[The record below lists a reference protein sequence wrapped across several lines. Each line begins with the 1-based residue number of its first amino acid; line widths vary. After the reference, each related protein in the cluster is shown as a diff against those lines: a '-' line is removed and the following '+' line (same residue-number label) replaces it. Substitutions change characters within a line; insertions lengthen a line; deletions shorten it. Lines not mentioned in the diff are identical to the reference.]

1 MDIKGDW
8 KKRAVCGLMV
18 LVMALGLL
26 PTSILAADTRSVTD
40 NAIKNGSFEQPEFNN
55 MNAPQWAANL
65 VPDWH
70 TTASDQKIEF
80 GSTRKDGTVPHI
92 VGNPNLQDSGCQFA
106 ELNADEESTLYQ
118 YATTVGGNVYEWGLS
133 HRGRMGVDQMAVI
146 IGPKQSQIDPA
157 TGERIDVDPAKPSEN
172 GRDQFMRMTYWVRQ
186 HASNLNVG
194 IPQTGCTQKITVYS
208 KKFAANG
215 GFQNDIGDA
224 FSASPSDVYTEK
236 WNVWIIGTSNTAWG
250 NYGTNSSDYAAGKL
264 AYSCRYAVPDGQNQT
279 VFAFCSYSAAGG
291 STQGNL
297 IDNIHF
303 SLYQTITAAATAGGS
318 GFIGVPTGNVS
329 EYYPIGS
336 SMSELV
342 VANGS
347 TIKVKAVEPE
357 NGDVQFVGAY
367 VTRQTQNGLEK
378 EFISAASSSW
388 DKVDRTYTYVHRVE
402 EPADIVL
409 VFVKKPM
416 VIYEANGGNLY
427 THGDNRTNAVSFA
440 QQAGSGGT
448 LKEREPY
455 TAQAATTTKD
465 GWRFDGWLLPQKNK
479 VLPAVHTVKYDTV
492 SGTFTFTA
500 DDGKN
505 ETLQS
510 GGATLIAQWKWRQRF
525 VTASR
530 MKENGTV
537 SDNIQENTA
546 CGSITVTSDGS
557 AVETETTE
565 AVTDYYSQANEKIT
579 ATAEAKQ
586 GYCFIGWYQQVD
598 GKYELV
604 SSKSTHS
611 YTVSREGVQ
620 TIYARFAPT
629 HTVTYRWASVDAGKC
644 PPEELLDKN
653 NLSRPEDGTVIDGGT
668 YYISKDFIKGVTTI
682 DGTVTKDGR
691 TVPGKWVF
699 TGWHDGKEDGSNGTG
714 DDIVIRETELINV
727 TGDRTLT
734 GFWTFIPEKEHTLT
748 YQFADNTRW
757 SPSGSFE
764 QTENYYRGE
773 SVTAAGKPAH
783 NQTMDGKDVL
793 VTDNVTLY
801 GKWSFDGWKRND
813 TKDTV
818 TAGDGFDMPGNDVTL
833 TGQWEFTPYTYT
845 VVYDTGD
852 GKPISDPK
860 YASYDYA
867 ALLGSSKPGLNTP
880 TGIPFGASIELMEL
894 PDETK
899 ISDDKY
905 FSGWSIVD
913 PTNADLGTIETQDP
927 GDSVGYRYLGIT
939 EDKQEVTLYAVY
951 KNKGVATV
959 DFAVNDSNWGD
970 VDTKSGSFTVQNGIV
985 DNKTVFS
992 TAAPRDGY
1000 HFVGWYEKKSD
1011 GSLTKATDGNG
1022 NVITGAAL
1030 TVTSNMMQA
1039 KLDSLT
1045 MSREENRTPV
1055 LVVRYV
1061 AVFARDSF
1069 TVQFDGNGNNVTGAM
1084 EPQKFHDPD
1093 SEDQPTILRKNAFTR
1108 PGYVF
1113 TGWAEYP
1120 TREDGQGR
1128 IYADEA
1134 SFAEV
1139 TTYRGAQI
1147 GNGKTITLYA
1157 QWKKLPDV
1165 TIFYTPEPT
1174 SLGTVKLNGTA
1185 AKGNDTI
1192 TVQEGTVYEQL
1203 NPETGEVQGATAVPG
1218 KGSVFVGWYDAQ
1230 DTERRHPLTDST
1242 TYTPGKDSS
1251 GRYQDG
1257 SYVALFRLK
1266 QYVLHYVANATD
1278 AAGTM
1283 EDQTFPHGQAYPL
1296 KKCAFSREGY
1306 RFVGWATEK
1315 EGEVKYEDQ
1324 KSIKLDEEFQ
1334 NLTNDNEKVYL
1345 YAVWQEQSVTLSYEP
1360 NDAELGSVSKASE
1373 TVAAVTG
1380 TAKGSTAQAK
1390 SGARFDGWYSAD
1402 GTLLST
1408 DLTFVPTRKAGTV
1421 WQGTTYYAHF
1431 SAKRSPSTPSTPA
1444 KPDETKPTLAPI
1456 PEMLNGEDHY
1466 AYLLGYEDGTV
1477 RPNGSISRAEVAT
1490 VLFRLLKDDVRTQNL
1505 TKDNAYSDV
1514 PDTAWYS
1521 TAVSTLSKMGVISG
1535 YPDGT
1540 FRPNAPITRAEFAAM
1555 IARFDE
1561 TAKSADTPFTDIS
1574 GHWAENAIG
1583 KAYGNGWVEGS
1594 SKTVFCPES
1603 NLTRAETATL
1613 LNRVLHRLPEKE
1625 SDLLAN
1631 QIAWPDN
1638 PETFWGYLTIQEAT
1652 NSHEYERK
1660 ADGVHETQTAKRENR
1675 DWSKEFEQ

>member
-1 MDIKGDW
+1 M
-8 KKRAVCGLMV
+8 
-18 LVMALGLL
+18 
-26 PTSILAADTRSVTD
+26 
-40 NAIKNGSFEQPEFNN
+40 
-55 MNAPQWAANL
+55 
-65 VPDWH
+65 
-70 TTASDQKIEF
+70 
-80 GSTRKDGTVPHI
+80 
-92 VGNPNLQDSGCQFA
+92 
-106 ELNADEESTLYQ
+106 
-118 YATTVGGNVYEWGLS
+118 
-133 HRGRMGVDQMAVI
+133 
-146 IGPKQSQIDPA
+146 
-157 TGERIDVDPAKPSEN
+157 
-172 GRDQFMRMTYWVRQ
+172 
-186 HASNLNVG
+186 
-194 IPQTGCTQKITVYS
+194 
-208 KKFAANG
+208 
-215 GFQNDIGDA
+215 
-224 FSASPSDVYTEK
+224 
-236 WNVWIIGTSNTAWG
+236 
-250 NYGTNSSDYAAGKL
+250 
-264 AYSCRYAVPDGQNQT
+264 PDGQTKT
-279 VFAFCSYSAAGG
+279 VFAFCSYSAAT
-291 STQGNL
+291 SDKTLGNL

-357 NGDVQFVGAY
+357 KGDVQFVGAY

-416 VIYEANGGNLY
+416 VIYEANGGNRY
-427 THGDNRTNAVSFA
+427 TYGDNGTNAVSFA
-440 QQAGSGGT
+440 PQVSGDGST
-448 LKEREPY
+448 TERGPY
-455 TAQAATTTKD
+455 KSKAAETKKD
-465 GWRFDGWLLPQKNK
+465 GWRFDGWLLARNNK
-479 VLPAVHTVKYDTV
+479 VLPADHTVRYNTA
-492 SGTFTFTA
+492 SETFTFTA
-500 DDGKN
+500 DDGTN

-530 MKENGTV
+530 VKKNGTV

-546 CGSITVTSDGS
+546 CGSIIVTSDGS

-579 ATAEAKQ
+579 ATAAANN
-586 GYCFIGWYQQVD
+586 GYRFVGWYQQLD
-598 GKYELV
+598 GNNYQFV
-604 SSKSTHS
+604 SNQAT
-611 YTVSREGVQ
+611 YTYTAKAEGVQ

-644 PPEELLDKN
+644 PPN
-653 NLSRPEDGTVIDGGT
+653 TPEPPSPGTVIDGGT
-668 YYISKDFIKGVTTI
+668 YYISKDFIKDKTTI

-699 TGWHDGKEDGSNGTG
+699 TGWHDGQEDGTG
-714 DDIVIRETELINV
+714 GDIVIRETELINV

-748 YQFADNTRW
+748 YQFADSTCW

-905 FSGWSIVD
+905 FAGWSIVD

-927 GDSVGYRYLGIT
+927 GDSVGYRKLGIT
-939 EDKQEVTLYAVY
+939 ENGQEVKLYAVY
-951 KNKGVATV
+951 KNKDVATV

-970 VDTKSGSFTVQNGIV
+970 VGTKSGSFTVKNGKV
-985 DNKTVFS
+985 DEKRVSSIAT
-992 TAAPRDGY
+992 PREGY
-1000 HFVGWYEKKSD
+1000 HFVGWYEKD
-1011 GSLTKATDGNG
+1011 AQGGLSLVSKDTK
-1022 NVITGAAL
+1022 L
-1030 TVTSNMMQA
+1030 TVTSDMMQA
-1039 KLDSLT
+1039 KLKPPT
-1045 MSREENRTPV
+1045 ESREENGTPV
-1055 LVVRYV
+1055 LEVRYV

-1069 TVQFDGNGNNVTGAM
+1069 TVEFKPNGAVDAGGKSDVTGVM
-1084 EPQKFHDPD
+1084 ELQTFHAPN
-1093 SEDQPTILRKNAFTR
+1093 SKDQPTTLRKNAFTR

-1134 SFAEV
+1134 PFAEV
-1139 TTYRGAQI
+1139 TTYQGVKI
-1147 GNGKTITLYA
+1147 VDGGSITLYA
-1157 QWKKLPDV
+1157 QWEKLPDV
-1165 TIFYTPEPT
+1165 TILYTPEPT
-1174 SLGTVKLNGTA
+1174 SLGTVELNDA
-1185 AKGNDTI
+1185 AAEGNDTI
-1192 TVQEGTVYEQL
+1192 TVQKGTVYEQL
-1203 NPETGEVQGATAVPG
+1203 NPETGVAQGATAVPG

-1230 DTERRHPLTDST
+1230 DTERSHPLTGGT
-1242 TYTPGKDSS
+1242 TYTPEKDSS

-1266 QYVLHYVANATD
+1266 QYVLHYDANAAD
-1278 AAGTM
+1278 ATGRM

-1306 RFVGWATEK
+1306 SFVGWATK
-1315 EGEVKYEDQ
+1315 PKGGEVKYEDQ
-1324 KSIKLDEEFQ
+1324 KNIKLDEEFQ
-1334 NLTNDNEKVYL
+1334 NLKDDNDEVTL

-1360 NDAELGSVSKASE
+1360 NDAELGSVSSALE
-1373 TVAAVTG
+1373 TVAAVKG

-1402 GTLLST
+1402 GTLLSKE
-1408 DLTFVPTRKAGTV
+1408 LTFVPTKKDGAV

-1431 SAKRSPSTPSTPA
+1431 SAKRRPSTPSTPA

>member
-8 KKRAVCGLMV
+8 KKRAVSGLMV
-18 LVMALGLL
+18 LVMALSLL

-40 NAIKNGSFEQPEFNN
+40 NAIKNGSFEEPAFHDKNS
-55 MNAPQWAANL
+55 PQWPANN
-65 VPDWH
+65 VPDWD
-70 TTASDQKIEF
+70 TTASDKLIEF
-80 GSTRKDGTVPHI
+80 GSRRNGKNAPQLTGVDKTIPDG
-92 VGNPNLQDSGCQFA
+92 SQFA

-118 YATTVGGNVYEWGLS
+118 YAETVGGNVYEWGLS
-133 HRGRMGVDQMAVI
+133 HRGRDGVDQMAVI
-146 IGPKQSQIDPA
+146 IGPKQDDDP
-157 TGERIDVDPAKPSEN
+157 DKPSAD
-172 GRDQFMRMTYWVRQ
+172 GKDQFMRMTDWVRQ
-186 HASNLNVG
+186 HASEMGVTVYNN
-194 IPQTGCTQKITVYS
+194 TGCTQKITVYS
-208 KKFAANG
+208 KKFAKKG

-236 WNVWIIGTSNTAWG
+236 WNVWIIGTNNNAWG
-250 NYGTNSSDYAAGKL
+250 NYGTKSSDYAEGNL
-264 AYSCRYAVPDGQNQT
+264 AYSCRYAVPDGQSKT

-291 STQGNL
+291 STCGNL

-318 GFIGVPTGNVS
+318 GYIGVPTGNESVL
-329 EYYPIGS
+329 YKIDDK
-336 SMSELV
+336 MRELV

-347 TIKVKAVEPE
+347 TIKVKAVKPKDS
-357 NGDVQFVGAY
+357 NVQFVGAY
-367 VTRQTQNGLEK
+367 VTRQTAKGLEQV
-378 EFISAASSSW
+378 FIPVADEGW
-388 DKVDRTYTYVHRVE
+388 REEGDTYTYEHRVE

-416 VIYEANGGNLY
+416 VIYEAKGGDRY
-427 THGDNRTNAVSFA
+427 IYGDNGTNAVSFA
-440 QQAGSGGT
+440 PQVSGDGSTTARG
-448 LKEREPY
+448 PY
-455 TAQAATTTKD
+455 ESKAATTAKD
-465 GWRFDGWLLPQKNK
+465 GWKFDGWLLPRKNK
-479 VLPAVHTVKYDTV
+479 VLPAVHTVSYDAERE
-492 SGTFTFTA
+492 TFTFA
-500 DDGKN
+500 ANG
-505 ETLQS
+505 ETTELES

-530 MKENGTV
+530 VKGADGKV
-537 SDNIQENTA
+537 SADFQENTD
-546 CGSITVTSDGS
+546 CGTVEIVGNEGESVANNPAAKDYFASATERVTVT
-557 AVETETTE
+557 A
-565 AVTDYYSQANEKIT
+565 A
-579 ATAEAKQ
+579 AKP
-586 GYCFIGWYQQVD
+586 GYEFIGWYQQLD
-598 GKYELV
+598 GEYDLV
-604 SSKSTHS
+604 SSNPTHS
-611 YTVSREGVQ
+611 YNVSSEGVQ

-629 HTVTYRWASVDAGKC
+629 HTVTYQWASVDAGKC
-644 PPEELLDKN
+644 PPN
-653 NLSRPEDGTVIDGGT
+653 RPEPPSPGTVIDGGT
-668 YYISKDFIKGVTTI
+668 YYISKDFIKDKTTI

-699 TGWHDGKEDGSNGTG
+699 TGWRSGESG
-714 DDIVIRETELINV
+714 DSDIRETELIKV

-748 YQFADNTRW
+748 YQFADNNRW
-757 SPSGSFE
+757 SPSGSFA
-764 QTENYYRGE
+764 QTENHYRGE
-773 SVTAAGKPAH
+773 SVTAQAEPAR
-783 NQTMDGKDVL
+783 NQTTDEKGNPIDVL
-793 VTDNVTLY
+793 ATGNVTLY
-801 GKWSFDGWKRND
+801 GDWSFNGWKRSDND
-813 TKDTV
+813 STIA
-818 TAGDGFDMPGNDVTL
+818 AGRGFNMPGKDLTL

-867 ALLGSSKPGLNTP
+867 ALLGSSKSGLNAP

-894 PDETK
+894 PDGTK
-899 ISDDKY
+899 IPNDKY
-905 FSGWSIVD
+905 FAGWSIVD
-913 PTNADLGTIETQDP
+913 PTNADLGTIETQAP
-927 GDSVGYRYLGIT
+927 GDSVGYRKLGIT
-939 EDKQEVTLYAVY
+939 KDKRKVTLYAVY
-951 KNKGVATV
+951 KNKDMATV

-970 VDTKSGSFTVQNGIV
+970 VNPKSGSFMVQNGKV
-985 DNKTVFS
+985 DEGTVSS

-1000 HFVGWYEKKSD
+1000 HFVGWYEESD
-1011 GSLTKATDGNG
+1011 DGKLEPVNGSAING
-1022 NVITGAAL
+1022 TTL
-1030 TVTSNMMQA
+1030 TVTAAMMQA
-1039 KLDSLT
+1039 KLKPLAE
-1045 MSREENRTPV
+1045 SREENRTPV
-1055 LVVRYV
+1055 LEVRYI

-1069 TVQFDGNGNNVTGAM
+1069 TVKFDGNGDDKEATM
-1084 EPQKFHDPD
+1084 KPQTFPAPD
-1093 SEDQPTILRKNAFTR
+1093 SEEQLTTLRKNEFKR

-1120 TREDGQGR
+1120 TREVGQEER

-1134 SFAEV
+1134 PFAEV
-1139 TTYRGAQI
+1139 TIYQ
-1147 GNGKTITLYA
+1147 GNKIVDGGTITLYA
-1157 QWKKLPDV
+1157 QWEKLSDV
-1165 TIFYTPEPT
+1165 IIFYTPEPT

-1185 AKGNDTI
+1185 AKENDTI
-1192 TVQEGTVYEQL
+1192 TVQEGTVYESL

-1230 DTERRHPLTDST
+1230 GKHPLTDKT
-1242 TYTPGKDSS
+1242 TYTPEKGSS

-1257 SYVALFRLK
+1257 SYVARFRLK
-1266 QYVLHYVANATD
+1266 QYVLHYDANGGTD
-1278 AAGTM
+1278 TM
-1283 EDQTFPHGQAYPL
+1283 EDQTFPHGQAHPL
-1296 KKCAFSREGY
+1296 EKCAFSREGY
-1306 RFVGWATEK
+1306 RFVGWATESA
-1315 EGEVKYEDQ
+1315 GEVKYEDQ
-1324 KSIKLDEEFQ
+1324 KSIKLDEEFK
-1334 NLTNDNEKVYL
+1334 NLTNDNDVVTL
-1345 YAVWQEQSVTLSYEP
+1345 YAVWEEQSVTIGYEP
-1360 NDAELGSVSKASE
+1360 NDAELGSVSSALE

-1402 GTLLST
+1402 GTLLSKE
-1408 DLTFVPTRKAGTV
+1408 LTFVPTKKDGAV
-1421 WQGTTYYAHF
+1421 WQGTTYYARF
-1431 SAKRSPSTPSTPA
+1431 SAQRRPSTPSTPA

-1490 VLFRLLKDDVRTQNL
+1490 VLFRLLKDDVRMQNL

-1514 PDTAWYS
+1514 SDTAWYAA
-1521 TAVSTLSKMGVISG
+1521 AVSTLSKMGIISG

-1631 QIAWPDN
+1631 QIVWPDN
-1638 PETFWGYLTIQEAT
+1638 PKTFWGYLAIQEAT

-1660 ADGVHETQTAKRENR
+1660 ADGVYETQTAKRENR

>member
-18 LVMALGLL
+18 LAMALSLL

-40 NAIKNGSFEQPEFNN
+40 NAIKNGSFEEPAFHDKNS
-55 MNAPQWAANL
+55 PQWPANN
-65 VPDWH
+65 VPDWD
-70 TTASDQKIEF
+70 TTASDHLIEF

-92 VGNPNLQDSGCQFA
+92 VGKPNLQDSGCQFA

-118 YATTVGGNVYEWGLS
+118 YAETVGGNVYEWGLS
-133 HRGRMGVDQMAVI
+133 HRGRDGVDQMAVI
-146 IGPKQSQIDPA
+146 IGPKQDDDP
-157 TGERIDVDPAKPSEN
+157 DKPSAD
-172 GRDQFMRMTYWVRQ
+172 GKDQFMRMTDWVRQ
-186 HASNLNVG
+186 HASEMGVTVYG
-194 IPQTGCTQKITVYS
+194 TGCTQKITVYS
-208 KKFAANG
+208 KKFAKKG

-250 NYGTNSSDYAAGKL
+250 NYGTKSSAYAAGNL
-264 AYSCRYAVPDGQNQT
+264 AYSCRYAVPDGQAKT
-279 VFAFCSYSAAGG
+279 VFAFCSYSATGG
-291 STQGNL
+291 STCGNL

-303 SLYQTITAAATAGGS
+303 RLYQTITAAATAGGS
-318 GFIGVPTGNVS
+318 GYIGVSTGDEDESVL
-329 EYYPIGS
+329 YKIDDK
-336 SMSELV
+336 MRELV
-342 VANGS
+342 VADGS
-347 TIKVKAVEPE
+347 TIKVKAVKPKDS
-357 NGDVQFVGAY
+357 NVQFVGAY
-367 VTRQTQNGLEK
+367 VTRQTAKGLEQVFIPVTDK
-378 EFISAASSSW
+378 EW
-388 DKVDRTYTYVHRVE
+388 GEEGDTYTYVHPVK

-416 VIYEANGGNLY
+416 VIYEANGGNRY
-427 THGDNRTNAVSFA
+427 TYGDNGTNAVSFA
-440 QQAGSGGT
+440 QQAGSGGVLT
-448 LKEREPY
+448 PRGPY
-455 TAQAATTTKD
+455 TAQAAETTKD
-465 GWRFDGWLLPQKNK
+465 GWRFDGWLLARNNK
-479 VLPAVHTVKYDTV
+479 VLPADHTVKYDTATE
-492 SGTFTFTA
+492 TFTFTA
-500 DDGKN
+500 NG
-505 ETLQS
+505 ETTELHS

-530 MKENGTV
+530 VKDENGKV
-537 SDNIQENTA
+537 SNDLQENTD
-546 CGSITVTSDGS
+546 CGSITVGMSDGS
-557 AVETETTE
+557 AVTNG
-565 AVTDYYSQANEKIT
+565 AVTEYYSQANEKIT
-579 ATAEAKQ
+579 VTAKAKA
-586 GYCFIGWYQQVD
+586 GYEFIGWYQQVD
-598 GKYELV
+598 GKKYELV
-604 SSKSTHS
+604 SSEPTHS

-629 HTVTYRWASVDAGKC
+629 HTVKYQWASVDAGKC
-644 PPEELLDKN
+644 PQNKPKLP
-653 NLSRPEDGTVIDGGT
+653 SPGTVIDGGT
-668 YYISKDFIKGVTTI
+668 YYISKDFIKDKTTI
-682 DGTVTKDGR
+682 DGTGTKDGR

-699 TGWHDGKEDGSNGTG
+699 TGWHDGENVGSSGTG
-714 DDIVIRETELINV
+714 GDIVIRETELINV

-734 GFWTFIPEKEHTLT
+734 GFWTFIPEEKHTLT
-748 YQFADNTRW
+748 YQFADSTRW

-764 QTENYYRGE
+764 LTENYYRGE
-773 SVTAAGKPAH
+773 SVTAQAEPAR
-783 NQTMDGKDVL
+783 NQTTDGEDVL
-793 VTDNVTLY
+793 VTGNVTLY
-801 GKWSFDGWKRND
+801 GDWSFKGWQRSDRKRSDND
-813 TKDTV
+813 SMIAEGKD
-818 TAGDGFDMPGNDVTL
+818 FYMPGNDLTL

-852 GKPISDPK
+852 GIPISDPK

-867 ALLGSSKPGLNTP
+867 ALLGSSKPGLNAP
-880 TGIPFGASIELMEL
+880 PGIPFGASIKLMEL
-894 PDETK
+894 PAGTEIQNDM
-899 ISDDKY
+899 Y
-905 FSGWSIVD
+905 FAGWSIEK
-913 PTNADLGTIETQDP
+913 PTRDNLDTIQTQDP
-927 GDSVGYRYLGIT
+927 GDSVGYRKLGIT
-939 EDKQEVTLYAVY
+939 ADEQVVTLYAVY
-951 KNKGVATV
+951 KNKDMATV

-970 VDTKSGSFTVQNGIV
+970 VNPKSGSFMVQNGKV
-985 DNKTVFS
+985 DEGTVSS

-1000 HFVGWYEKKSD
+1000 HFVGWYEESD
-1011 GSLTKATDGNG
+1011 DGKLEPVNGSAING
-1022 NVITGAAL
+1022 TTL
-1030 TVTSNMMQA
+1030 TVTAAMMQA
-1039 KLDSLT
+1039 KLKPLAE
-1045 MSREENRTPV
+1045 SRGENRTPV
-1055 LVVRYV
+1055 LEVRYI

-1069 TVQFDGNGNNVTGAM
+1069 TVKFDGNGDDKEATM
-1084 EPQKFHDPD
+1084 KPQTFPAPD
-1093 SEDQPTILRKNAFTR
+1093 SEEQLTTLRKNEFKR

-1120 TREDGQGR
+1120 TRGEGQEER

-1134 SFAEV
+1134 PFAEV
-1139 TTYRGAQI
+1139 TIYRGDKI
-1147 GNGKTITLYA
+1147 EDGGTIILYA
-1157 QWKKLPDV
+1157 QWEKLPDV

-1174 SLGTVKLNGTA
+1174 SLGTVKLNPTESNELDPQDGM
-1185 AKGNDTI
+1185 
-1192 TVQEGTVYEQL
+1192 VPESL
-1203 NPETGEVQGATAVPG
+1203 NPETGTARGATAVPG
-1218 KGSVFVGWYDAQ
+1218 EGSVFVGWYDAQ
-1230 DTERRHPLTDST
+1230 DTERSNLLTGST
-1242 TYTPGKDSS
+1242 AYTPEKDLS
-1251 GRYQDG
+1251 GRYRDG

-1266 QYVLHYVANATD
+1266 QYVLRYDANGGT
-1278 AAGTM
+1278 GTM
-1283 EDQTFPHGQAYPL
+1283 EDQTFPHGQAHPL
-1296 KKCAFSREGY
+1296 EKCAFSREGY
-1306 RFVGWATEK
+1306 SFVGWATEK
-1315 EGEVKYEDQ
+1315 EGKVKYEDQ

-1345 YAVWQEQSVTLSYEP
+1345 YAVWQEQRVTLSYEP
-1360 NDAELGSVSKASE
+1360 NDAELGSVSSASE
-1373 TVAAVTG
+1373 TVDAVTG
-1380 TAKGSTAQAK
+1380 TAKGSIAQPK

-1408 DLTFVPTRKAGTV
+1408 DLKFVPTRADGAV

-1490 VLFRLLKDDVRTQNL
+1490 VLFRLLKDDVRMQNL

-1514 PDTAWYS
+1514 SDTAWYAA
-1521 TAVSTLSKMGVISG
+1521 AVSTLSKMGVISG

-1638 PETFWGYLTIQEAT
+1638 PETFWGYLAIQEAT

-1660 ADGVHETQTAKRENR
+1660 ADGVHETQTVKRENR

>member
-18 LVMALGLL
+18 LAMALSLL

-40 NAIKNGSFEQPEFNN
+40 NAIKNGSFEEPAFHDKNS
-55 MNAPQWAANL
+55 PQWPANN
-65 VPDWH
+65 VPDWD
-70 TTASDQKIEF
+70 TTASDKLIEF
-80 GSTRKDGTVPHI
+80 GSTRKTGKVPHI
-92 VGNPNLQDSGCQFA
+92 WGNPDIPDGDQFA

-133 HRGRMGVDQMAVI
+133 HRGREGDDHMALI
-146 IGPKQSQIDPA
+146 IGPKQN
-157 TGERIDVDPAKPSEN
+157 EKPDKPN
-172 GRDQFMRMTYWVRQ
+172 KAGKDQFMRMTDWVKS
-186 HASNLNVG
+186 HAEKLGVN
-194 IPQTGCTQKITVYS
+194 IPVTGCTQKITVYS

-250 NYGTNSSDYAAGKL
+250 NYGTKSSAYAAGNL
-264 AYSCRYAVPDGQNQT
+264 AYSCRYAVPDGQAKT
-279 VFAFCSYSAAGG
+279 VFAFCSYSATGG
-291 STQGNL
+291 NTCGNL

-318 GFIGVPTGNVS
+318 GFIGVPTGDKGS
-329 EYYPIGS
+329 EYYEIGS

-367 VTRQTQNGLEK
+367 VTRQTAKGLEQV
-378 EFISAASSSW
+378 FIPVA
-388 DKVDRTYTYVHRVE
+388 DKGWREEGDTYTYEHRVE

-416 VIYEANGGNLY
+416 VIYEAKGGDRY
-427 THGDNRTNAVSFA
+427 IYGDNGTNAVSFA
-440 QQAGSGGT
+440 PQVSGDGSTTARG
-448 LKEREPY
+448 PY
-455 TAQAATTTKD
+455 ESKAATTAKD
-465 GWRFDGWLLPQKNK
+465 GWKFDGWLLPRKNK
-479 VLPAVHTVKYDTV
+479 VLPAVHTVSYDAERE
-492 SGTFTFTA
+492 TFTFA
-500 DDGKN
+500 ANG
-505 ETLQS
+505 ETTELES

-530 MKENGTV
+530 VKDKDGMV
-537 SDNIQENTA
+537 SADIQENTA
-546 CGSITVTSDGS
+546 CGSITVTSDGA
-557 AVETETTE
+557 AVKTETTE

-579 ATAEAKQ
+579 ATATAKN
-586 GYCFIGWYQQVD
+586 GYRFVGWYQQLD
-598 GKYELV
+598 GDTYQFV
-604 SSKSTHS
+604 SNQAT
-611 YTVSREGVQ
+611 YTYTAKAEGVQ

-629 HTVTYRWASVDAGKC
+629 HTVTYRWTTEEGKC
-644 PPEELLDKN
+644 PPEELLNKN
-653 NLSRPEDGTVIDGGT
+653 GISLPETGTVVDGGT
-668 YYISKDFIKGVTTI
+668 YYISKDLEINKTI
-682 DGTVTKDGR
+682 DGTGTIDDR

-699 TGWHDGKEDGSNGTG
+699 TGWRSGESG
-714 DDIVIRETELINV
+714 DSDIRETELIKV
-727 TGDRTLT
+727 KGDRTLT

-764 QTENYYRGE
+764 LTENYYRGE
-773 SVTAAGKPAH
+773 SVTAQAEPAH
-783 NQTMDGKDVL
+783 NRTKDEEGNPIDVL
-793 VTDNVTLY
+793 ATGNNVVLY
-801 GKWSFDGWKRND
+801 GKWSFDGWKRSDND
-813 TKDTV
+813 STIA
-818 TAGDGFDMPGNDVTL
+818 AGRGFNMPGKDLTL

-867 ALLGSSKPGLNTP
+867 ALLGSSKSGLNAP

-894 PDETK
+894 PDGTK
-899 ISDDKY
+899 IPNDKY
-905 FSGWSIVD
+905 FAGWSIVD
-913 PTNADLGTIETQDP
+913 PTNADLGTIETQAP
-927 GDSVGYRYLGIT
+927 GDSVGYRKLGIT
-939 EDKQEVTLYAVY
+939 KDKRKVTLYAVY
-951 KNKGVATV
+951 KNKDMATV

-970 VDTKSGSFTVQNGIV
+970 VDTKSGSFMVQNGKV
-985 DNKTVFS
+985 DEGTVSS

-1000 HFVGWYEKKSD
+1000 HFVGWYEESD
-1011 GSLTKATDGNG
+1011 DGKLEPVNGSAING
-1022 NVITGAAL
+1022 TTL
-1030 TVTSNMMQA
+1030 TVTAAMMQA
-1039 KLDSLT
+1039 KLKPLAE
-1045 MSREENRTPV
+1045 SRGENRTPV
-1055 LVVRYV
+1055 LEVRYI

-1069 TVQFDGNGNNVTGAM
+1069 TVEFDGNGDDKEATM
-1084 EPQKFHDPD
+1084 KPQTFPAPD
-1093 SEDQPTILRKNAFTR
+1093 SEEQLTTLRKNEFKR

-1120 TREDGQGR
+1120 TREVGQEER

-1134 SFAEV
+1134 PFAEV
-1139 TTYRGAQI
+1139 TIYQ
-1147 GNGKTITLYA
+1147 GNKIVDGGTITLYA
-1157 QWKKLPDV
+1157 QWEKLSDV
-1165 TIFYTPEPT
+1165 IISYTPEPT
-1174 SLGTVKLNGTA
+1174 SLGTVKLNPTESNELDPQDGM
-1185 AKGNDTI
+1185 
-1192 TVQEGTVYEQL
+1192 VSESL

-1218 KGSVFVGWYDAQ
+1218 EGSVFVGWYDAQ
-1230 DTERRHPLTDST
+1230 DTERSHPLTGGST
-1242 TYTPGKDSS
+1242 TYTPEKDLS
-1251 GRYQDG
+1251 GRYRDG

-1266 QYVLHYVANATD
+1266 QYVLHYDANAAD

-1296 KKCAFSREGY
+1296 KECAFSREGY
-1306 RFVGWATEK
+1306 RFVGWATEQK
-1315 EGEVKYEDQ
+1315 GKVEYEDQ
-1324 KSIKLDEEFQ
+1324 TNIKLDKEFP
-1334 NLTNDNEKVYL
+1334 NLTNDNDVVTL
-1345 YAVWQEQSVTLSYEP
+1345 YAVWEEQSVTIGYEP
-1360 NDAELGSVSKASE
+1360 NDAELGSVSSASE
-1373 TVAAVTG
+1373 TVDAVTG

-1402 GTLLST
+1402 GTLLSKE
-1408 DLTFVPTRKAGTV
+1408 LTFVPTKKDGAV

-1490 VLFRLLKDDVRTQNL
+1490 VLFRLLKDDVRMQNL

-1514 PDTAWYS
+1514 PDTAWYAA
-1521 TAVSTLSKMGVISG
+1521 AVSTLSKMGVISG

-1631 QIAWPDN
+1631 QIVWPDN
-1638 PETFWGYLTIQEAT
+1638 PETFWGYLAIQEAT

-1660 ADGVHETQTAKRENR
+1660 ADGVHETQTVKRENR

>member
-18 LVMALGLL
+18 LAMALSLL

-40 NAIKNGSFEQPEFNN
+40 NAIKNGSFEQPVFDDKPS
-55 MNAPQWAANL
+55 PQWPANQ

-70 TTASDQKIEF
+70 TTASDHLIEF
-80 GSTRKDGTVPHI
+80 GSSRNGNDAPQLTGYDKTIPDGH
-92 VGNPNLQDSGCQFA
+92 QFA

-133 HRGRMGVDQMAVI
+133 HRGREGDDHMALI
-146 IGPKQSQIDPA
+146 IGPKQD
-157 TGERIDVDPAKPSEN
+157 EKPDKPN
-172 GRDQFMRMTYWVRQ
+172 KAGKDQFMRMTDWVKS
-186 HASNLNVG
+186 HAEKLGVN
-194 IPQTGCTQKITVYS
+194 IPVTGCTQKITVYS

-250 NYGTNSSDYAAGKL
+250 NYGTKSSAYAAGNL
-264 AYSCRYAVPDGQNQT
+264 AYSCRYAVPDGQTET

-291 STQGNL
+291 NTCGNL

-303 SLYQTITAAATAGGS
+303 RLYQTITAATTAGGS
-318 GFIGVPTGNVS
+318 GYIGVPTGGKNV
-329 EYYPIGS
+329 YYEIRG

-347 TIKVKAVEPE
+347 TITVQAVEPK
-357 NGDVQFVGAY
+357 NDVQFVGAY
-367 VTRQTQNGLEK
+367 VTRQTQNGLKK
-378 EFISAASSSW
+378 EFIPAASSSW
-388 DKVDRTYTYVHRVE
+388 DKVDRTYTYVHPVE

-416 VIYEANGGNLY
+416 VIYEANGGDQY
-427 THGDNRTNAVSFA
+427 THGDNGTNAVSFA
-440 QQAGSGGT
+440 QQVRDDGSKT
-448 LKEREPY
+448 ERLPY
-455 TAQAATTTKD
+455 ESQEATTKTKD
-465 GWRFDGWLLPQKNK
+465 GWRFDGWLLARKEK
-479 VLPAVHTVKYDTV
+479 VLPAVHTVSYDTA
-492 SGTFTFTA
+492 SETFTFTA
-500 DDGKN
+500 ADGTN

-530 MKENGTV
+530 VKDENGTV
-537 SDNIQENTA
+537 SDDFLVNED
-546 CGSITVTSDGS
+546 CGTVEIVGNEGESVANNPAAKDYFAS
-557 AVETETTE
+557 ASER
-565 AVTDYYSQANEKIT
+565 VTVT
-579 ATAEAKQ
+579 ATAKA
-586 GYCFIGWYQQVD
+586 GYEFIGWYQQVD
-598 GKYELV
+598 GKYDLV
-604 SSKSTHS
+604 SSKPTHS
-611 YTVSREGVQ
+611 YTVISEGVQ

-629 HTVTYRWASVDAGKC
+629 HTVTYQWASVAAGKC
-644 PPEELLDKN
+644 PQNTPDPP
-653 NLSRPEDGTVIDGGT
+653 RPGTVIDGGT
-668 YYISKDFIKGVTTI
+668 YYISKDFIKDKTTI
-682 DGTVTKDGR
+682 DGTVKKDGR

-699 TGWHDGKEDGSNGTG
+699 TGWHDGEEDGSSGN
-714 DDIVIRETELINV
+714 DVDIVIRVTELINV

-734 GFWTFIPEKEHTLT
+734 GFWTFEPEAEHSLS
-748 YQFADNTRW
+748 YQFADSGSW
-757 SPSGSFE
+757 SPSGSFAH
-764 QTENYYRGE
+764 TEEHYRGE
-773 SVTAAGKPAH
+773 SVKAASEPAR

-801 GKWSFDGWKRND
+801 GDWSFKGWQRSDNEN
-813 TKDTV
+813 TI
-818 TAGDGFDMPGNDVTL
+818 TAGNDFDMPGNNLTL

-845 VVYDTGD
+845 VVYDTGNGEPVGD
-852 GKPISDPK
+852 LK

-867 ALLGSSKPGLNTP
+867 ALLGSSKPGLKAP
-880 TGIPFGASIELMEL
+880 STGIPFGASIKLMEL
-894 PDETK
+894 PAGTE
-899 ISDDKY
+899 IPNDKY
-905 FSGWSIVD
+905 FAGWSLVK
-913 PTNADLGTIETQDP
+913 PTNADLSDIETQAP
-927 GDSVGYRYLGIT
+927 GDSVGFRKLEVT
-939 EDKQEVTLYAVY
+939 ENGQEVKLYAVY
-951 KNKGVATV
+951 KNKDVATV

-970 VDTKSGSFTVQNGIV
+970 VNPKSGSFMVQNGKV
-985 DNKTVFS
+985 DEGTVSS

-1000 HFVGWYEKKSD
+1000 HFVGWYEESD
-1011 GSLTKATDGNG
+1011 DGKLEPVNGSAISGTT
-1022 NVITGAAL
+1022 L
-1030 TVTSNMMQA
+1030 TVTAAMMQA
-1039 KLDSLT
+1039 KLKPLAE
-1045 MSREENRTPV
+1045 SRGENRTPV
-1055 LVVRYV
+1055 LEVRYI
-1061 AVFARDSF
+1061 AVFARNSF
-1069 TVQFDGNGNNVTGAM
+1069 TVEFDRNGDDVTGEM
-1084 EPQKFHDPD
+1084 PPQKFHDPK
-1093 SEDQPTILRKNAFTR
+1093 SKDQPTMLRKNEFKR

-1120 TREDGQGR
+1120 TRGEGQEER

-1134 SFAEV
+1134 PFAEV
-1139 TTYRGAQI
+1139 TIYRGDKI
-1147 GNGKTITLYA
+1147 EDGGTIILYA
-1157 QWKKLPDV
+1157 QWEKLPDV

-1174 SLGTVKLNGTA
+1174 SLGTVELNPTESNELDPQDGM
-1185 AKGNDTI
+1185 
-1192 TVQEGTVYEQL
+1192 VSESL

-1218 KGSVFVGWYDAQ
+1218 EGSVFVGWYDAQ
-1230 DTERRHPLTDST
+1230 DTERSHPLTGGSA
-1242 TYTPGKDSS
+1242 TYTPEKDLS
-1251 GRYQDG
+1251 GRYRDG

-1266 QYVLHYVANATD
+1266 QYVLRYDANGGT
-1278 AAGTM
+1278 GTM
-1283 EDQTFPHGQAYPL
+1283 EDQTFPHGQAHPL
-1296 KKCAFSREGY
+1296 EKCAFSREGY

-1315 EGEVKYEDQ
+1315 EGKVKYEDQ

-1345 YAVWQEQSVTLSYEP
+1345 YAVWQEQRVTLSYEP
-1360 NDAELGSVSKASE
+1360 NDAELGSVSSASE
-1373 TVAAVTG
+1373 TVDAVTG
-1380 TAKGSTAQAK
+1380 TAKGSIAQPK

-1402 GTLLST
+1402 GALLSKE
-1408 DLTFVPTRKAGTV
+1408 LTFVPTKKDGAV

-1490 VLFRLLKDDVRTQNL
+1490 VLFRLLKDDVRMQNL

-1514 PDTAWYS
+1514 SDTAWYAA
-1521 TAVSTLSKMGVISG
+1521 AVSTLSKMGVISG

-1583 KAYGNGWVEGS
+1583 KAYGNGWVAGS

-1631 QIAWPDN
+1631 QIVWPDN
-1638 PETFWGYLTIQEAT
+1638 PETFWGYLAIQEAT

>member
-18 LVMALGLL
+18 LAMALSLL

-40 NAIKNGSFEQPEFNN
+40 NAIKNGSFEQPVFDDKPS
-55 MNAPQWAANL
+55 PQWPANQ

-70 TTASDQKIEF
+70 TTASDHLIEF
-80 GSTRKDGTVPHI
+80 GSSRNGNDAPQLTGYDKTIPDGH
-92 VGNPNLQDSGCQFA
+92 QFA

-133 HRGRMGVDQMAVI
+133 HRGREGVDRMAVI
-146 IGPKQSQIDPA
+146 IGPKQN
-157 TGERIDVDPAKPSEN
+157 VDPAKPSKDGKD
-172 GRDQFMRMTYWVRQ
+172 GRDQFMRMTDWVKS
-186 HASNLNVG
+186 HAEKLGVN
-194 IPQTGCTQKITVYS
+194 IPVTGCTQKITVYS

-250 NYGTNSSDYAAGKL
+250 NYGTKSSAYAAGNL
-264 AYSCRYAVPDGQNQT
+264 AYSCRYAVPDGQTKT
-279 VFAFCSYSAAGG
+279 VFAFCSYSAAT
-291 STQGNL
+291 SNKTLGNL

-318 GFIGVPTGNVS
+318 GYIGVPTGNESVL
-329 EYYPIGS
+329 YKIDDK
-336 SMSELV
+336 MRELV

-347 TIKVKAVEPE
+347 TIKVKAVKPKDS
-357 NGDVQFVGAY
+357 NVQFVGAY
-367 VTRQTQNGLEK
+367 VTRQTAKGLEQV
-378 EFISAASSSW
+378 FIPVA
-388 DKVDRTYTYVHRVE
+388 DKGWREEGDTYTYEHRVE

-416 VIYEANGGNLY
+416 VIYEAKGGDRY
-427 THGDNRTNAVSFA
+427 IYGDNGTNAVSFA
-440 QQAGSGGT
+440 PQVSGDGSTTARG
-448 LKEREPY
+448 PY
-455 TAQAATTTKD
+455 ESKAATTAKD
-465 GWRFDGWLLPQKNK
+465 GWKFDGWLLPRKNK
-479 VLPAVHTVKYDTV
+479 VLPAVHTVSYDAERE
-492 SGTFTFTA
+492 TFTFA
-500 DDGKN
+500 ANG
-505 ETLQS
+505 ETTELES

-530 MKENGTV
+530 VKDKDGMV
-537 SDNIQENTA
+537 SADIQENTA
-546 CGSITVTSDGS
+546 CGSITVTSDGA
-557 AVETETTE
+557 AVKTETTE

-579 ATAEAKQ
+579 ATATAKN
-586 GYCFIGWYQQVD
+586 GYRFVGWYQQLD
-598 GKYELV
+598 GDTYQFV
-604 SSKSTHS
+604 SNQAT
-611 YTVSREGVQ
+611 YTYTAKAEGVQ

-629 HTVTYRWASVDAGKC
+629 HTVTYRWTTEEGKC
-644 PPEELLDKN
+644 PPEELLNKN
-653 NLSRPEDGTVIDGGT
+653 GISLPETGTVVDGGT
-668 YYISKDFIKGVTTI
+668 YYISKDLEINKTI
-682 DGTVTKDGR
+682 DGTGTIDDR
-691 TVPGKWVF
+691 TVPGKWVL
-699 TGWHDGKEDGSNGTG
+699 TGWRSGESG
-714 DDIVIRETELINV
+714 DSDIRETELIKV
-727 TGDRTLT
+727 KGDRTLT

-764 QTENYYRGE
+764 LTENYYRGE
-773 SVTAAGKPAH
+773 SVTAQAEPAH
-783 NQTMDGKDVL
+783 NRTKDEEGNPIDVL
-793 VTDNVTLY
+793 ATGNNVVLY
-801 GKWSFDGWKRND
+801 GKWSFDGWKRSDND
-813 TKDTV
+813 STIA
-818 TAGDGFDMPGNDVTL
+818 AGRGFNMPGKDLTL

-867 ALLGSSKPGLNTP
+867 ALLGSSKSGLNAP

-894 PDETK
+894 PDGTK
-899 ISDDKY
+899 IPNDKY
-905 FSGWSIVD
+905 FAGWSIVD
-913 PTNADLGTIETQDP
+913 PTNADLGTIETQAP
-927 GDSVGYRYLGIT
+927 GDSVGYRKLGIT
-939 EDKQEVTLYAVY
+939 KDKRKVTLYAVY
-951 KNKGVATV
+951 KNKDMATV

-970 VDTKSGSFTVQNGIV
+970 VDTKSGSFMVQNGKV
-985 DNKTVFS
+985 DEGTVSS

-1000 HFVGWYEKKSD
+1000 HFVGWYEESD
-1011 GSLTKATDGNG
+1011 DGKLEPVNGSAING
-1022 NVITGAAL
+1022 TTL
-1030 TVTSNMMQA
+1030 TVTAAMMQA
-1039 KLDSLT
+1039 KLKPLAE
-1045 MSREENRTPV
+1045 SRGENRTPV
-1055 LVVRYV
+1055 LEVRYI

-1069 TVQFDGNGNNVTGAM
+1069 TVEFDGNGDDKEATM
-1084 EPQKFHDPD
+1084 KPQTFPAPD
-1093 SEDQPTILRKNAFTR
+1093 SEEQLTTLRKNEFKR

-1120 TREDGQGR
+1120 TREVGQEER

-1134 SFAEV
+1134 PFAEV
-1139 TTYRGAQI
+1139 TIYQ
-1147 GNGKTITLYA
+1147 GNKIVDGGTITLYA
-1157 QWKKLPDV
+1157 QWEKLSDV
-1165 TIFYTPEPT
+1165 IISYTPEPT
-1174 SLGTVKLNGTA
+1174 SLGTVKLNPTESNELDPQDGM
-1185 AKGNDTI
+1185 
-1192 TVQEGTVYEQL
+1192 VSESL

-1218 KGSVFVGWYDAQ
+1218 EGSVFVGWYDAQ
-1230 DTERRHPLTDST
+1230 DTERSHPLTGGST
-1242 TYTPGKDSS
+1242 TYTPEKDLS
-1251 GRYQDG
+1251 GRYRDG

-1266 QYVLHYVANATD
+1266 QYVLHYDANAAD

-1296 KKCAFSREGY
+1296 KECAFSREGY
-1306 RFVGWATEK
+1306 RFVGWATEQK
-1315 EGEVKYEDQ
+1315 GKVEYEDQ
-1324 KSIKLDEEFQ
+1324 TNIKLDKEFP
-1334 NLTNDNEKVYL
+1334 NLTNDNDVVTL
-1345 YAVWQEQSVTLSYEP
+1345 YAVWEEQSVTIGYEP
-1360 NDAELGSVSKASE
+1360 NDAELGSVSSASE
-1373 TVAAVTG
+1373 TVDAVTG

-1402 GTLLST
+1402 GTLLSKE
-1408 DLTFVPTRKAGTV
+1408 LTFVPTKKDGAV

-1490 VLFRLLKDDVRTQNL
+1490 VLFRLLKDDVRMQNL

-1514 PDTAWYS
+1514 PDTAWYAA
-1521 TAVSTLSKMGVISG
+1521 AVSTLSKMGVISG

-1631 QIAWPDN
+1631 QIVWPDN
-1638 PETFWGYLTIQEAT
+1638 PETFWGYLAIQEAT

-1660 ADGVHETQTAKRENR
+1660 ADGVHETQTVKRENR

>member
-18 LVMALGLL
+18 LAMALSLL

-40 NAIKNGSFEQPEFNN
+40 NAIKNGSFEQPAFVSKDS
-55 MNAPQWAANL
+55 PQWPANN
-65 VPDWH
+65 VPGWD
-70 TTASDQKIEF
+70 TTASDKLIEF
-80 GSTRKDGTVPHI
+80 GSTRKNGRVPHI
-92 VGNPNLQDSGCQFA
+92 WGKPDIPDGDQFA

-118 YATTVGGNVYEWGLS
+118 YATTVVGNVYEWGLS
-133 HRGRMGVDQMAVI
+133 HRGRSGIDQMALI
-146 IGPKQSQIDPA
+146 IGPKQ
-157 TGERIDVDPAKPSEN
+157 DVDPAKPSKT
-172 GRDQFMRMTYWVRQ
+172 GKDQFMRMTDWVRQ
-186 HASNLNVG
+186 HASNLKVD
-194 IPQTGCTQKITVYS
+194 IQQTGCTQKITVYS

-215 GFQNDIGDA
+215 EFQNDIGDA

-250 NYGTNSSDYAAGKL
+250 NYGTKSSAYAAGKL
-264 AYSCRYAVPDGQNQT
+264 AYSCRYAVPDGQTET

-291 STQGNL
+291 NTCGNL

-303 SLYQTITAAATAGGS
+303 SLYQTITAAATAEGS
-318 GFIGVPTGNVS
+318 GFIGVPTGDKGS
-329 EYYPIGS
+329 KYYEIGS
-336 SMSELV
+336 SMRELV

-347 TIKVKAVEPE
+347 SITVKAVEPE
-357 NGDVQFVGAY
+357 SGDVQFVGAY
-367 VTRQTQNGLEK
+367 VTRQTAKGLEQVFIPVTDK
-378 EFISAASSSW
+378 EKW
-388 DKVDRTYTYVHRVE
+388 GEEDGTYTYVHRVE

-416 VIYEANGGNLY
+416 VIYEAKGGDRY
-427 THGDNRTNAVSFA
+427 IYGDNGTNAVSFA
-440 QQAGSGGT
+440 QQAGSDGT

-455 TAQAATTTKD
+455 TAQAAETTKD
-465 GWRFDGWLLPQKNK
+465 GWRFDGWLLPRKTK
-479 VLPAVHTVKYDTV
+479 VLPAVHTVKYDTA
-492 SGTFTFTA
+492 SETFTFTA
-500 DDGKN
+500 ADGTN
-505 ETLQS
+505 EKLHS

-530 MKENGTV
+530 VKENGKV
-537 SDNIQENTA
+537 SADFRENTD
-546 CGSITVTSDGS
+546 CGTVDIVDHVGESVANNPAAKDYFAS
-557 AVETETTE
+557 ASER
-565 AVTDYYSQANEKIT
+565 VTVT
-579 ATAEAKQ
+579 ATANA
-586 GYCFIGWYQQVD
+586 GYEFIGWYQQVD
-598 GKYELV
+598 GEKYELV
-604 SSKSTHS
+604 SSKPTHS
-611 YTVSREGVQ
+611 YNVSREGVQ

-644 PPEELLDKN
+644 PPEEQRNAN
-653 NLSRPEDGTVIDGGT
+653 NISLPEAGTVIAGGT
-668 YYISKDFIKGVTTI
+668 YYISKDLEIGKTI
-682 DGTVTKDGR
+682 DGTVTKGDR

-699 TGWHDGKEDGSNGTG
+699 TGWHDGKEDGSSGTG
-714 DDIVIRETELINV
+714 SDIVIQETELINV
-727 TGDRTLT
+727 TGNRTLT
-734 GFWTFIPEKEHTLT
+734 GFWTFEPEAEHSLS
-748 YQFADNTRW
+748 YQFADSGSW
-757 SPSGSFE
+757 SPSGSFAH
-764 QTENYYRGE
+764 TEEHYRGE
-773 SVTAAGKPAH
+773 SVTAKAEPDR
-783 NQTMDGKDVL
+783 NQTTDGEDVL
-793 VTDNVTLY
+793 ATDNVTLY
-801 GKWSFDGWKRND
+801 GDWSFKGWQRSDND
-813 TKDTV
+813 STIA
-818 TAGDGFDMPGNDVTL
+818 AGRGFDMPGNNLTL

-852 GKPISDPK
+852 GKPIRDPK

-867 ALLGSSKPGLNTP
+867 ALLGSSKSGLNAP
-880 TGIPFGASIELMEL
+880 STGIPFGASIELMGL
-894 PDETK
+894 PAGTE
-899 ISDDKY
+899 IPDDKY
-905 FSGWSIVD
+905 FAGWSLVK
-913 PTNADLGTIETQDP
+913 PENNLSTIETQAP
-927 GDSVGYRYLGIT
+927 GDSVGYRKLGIT
-939 EDKQEVTLYAVY
+939 ANKQVVTLYAVY
-951 KNKGVATV
+951 KNKDVATV
-959 DFAVNDSNWGD
+959 DFAVNDSNWGN

-992 TAAPRDGY
+992 EATPREGY
-1000 HFVGWYEKKSD
+1000 HFVGWYEK
-1011 GSLTKATDGNG
+1011 GALTPVSTNAK
-1022 NVITGAAL
+1022 L
-1030 TVTSNMMQA
+1030 TVTSDMMQE
-1039 KLDSLT
+1039 KLPLT
-1045 MSREENRTPV
+1045 GSGEENGTPPV
-1055 LVVRYV
+1055 LVVHYV

-1069 TVQFDGNGNNVTGAM
+1069 TVKFDGNGDDKEATM
-1084 EPQKFHDPD
+1084 KPQTFPAPD
-1093 SEDQPTILRKNAFTR
+1093 SEEQLTTLRKNEFKR

-1120 TREDGQGR
+1120 TREVGQEER

-1134 SFAEV
+1134 PFAEV
-1139 TTYRGAQI
+1139 TIYQ
-1147 GNGKTITLYA
+1147 GNKIVDGGTITLYA

-1174 SLGTVKLNGTA
+1174 SLGTVELNPTESNELDPQDGM
-1185 AKGNDTI
+1185 
-1192 TVQEGTVYEQL
+1192 VSESL
-1203 NPETGEVQGATAVPG
+1203 NPETGTARGATAVPG
-1218 KGSVFVGWYDAQ
+1218 EGSVFVGWYDAK
-1230 DTERRHPLTDST
+1230 DTERENSLTDSM
-1242 TYTPGKDSS
+1242 TYTPEKNSS
-1251 GRYQDG
+1251 SKRYQDG

-1266 QYVLHYVANATD
+1266 QYVLHYDANAAD

-1296 KKCAFSREGY
+1296 KECAFSREGY
-1306 RFVGWATEK
+1306 RFVGWATGPA
-1315 EGEVKYEDQ
+1315 GEVKYEDQ
-1324 KSIKLDEEFQ
+1324 KNIKLDEEFP
-1334 NLTNDNEKVYL
+1334 NLKDDNEGATL
-1345 YAVWQEQSVTLSYEP
+1345 YAVWEEQSVTLSYEP
-1360 NDAELGSVSKASE
+1360 NDAELGSVSSASE
-1373 TVAAVTG
+1373 TVDAVTG

-1402 GTLLST
+1402 GTLLSKE
-1408 DLTFVPTRKAGTV
+1408 LTFVPTKGDGAV
-1421 WQGTTYYAHF
+1421 WQGTTYYAYF

-1490 VLFRLLKDDVRTQNL
+1490 VLFRLLKDDVRMQNL

-1514 PDTAWYS
+1514 SDTAWYAA
-1521 TAVSTLSKMGVISG
+1521 AVSTLSKMGVISG

-1631 QIAWPDN
+1631 QIVWPDN
-1638 PETFWGYLTIQEAT
+1638 PETFWGYLAIQEAT

>member
-18 LVMALGLL
+18 LVMALSLL

-40 NAIKNGSFEQPEFNN
+40 NAIKNGSFEQPAFDN
-55 MNAPQWAANL
+55 MNAPQWAADL

-80 GSTRKDGTVPHI
+80 GSTRKTGTVPHI
-92 VGNPNLQDSGCQFA
+92 VGEPNLQDSGCQFA

-146 IGPKQSQIDPA
+146 IGPKQK
-157 TGERIDVDPAKPSEN
+157 VDPAKPSED

-194 IPQTGCTQKITVYS
+194 IPRTGCTQKITVYS
-208 KKFAANG
+208 KKFAAKG

-250 NYGTNSSDYAAGKL
+250 NYGTNSSAYAAGNL
-264 AYSCRYAVPDGQNQT
+264 AYSCRYAVPDGQTKT

-318 GFIGVPTGNVS
+318 GFIIVPTGDKGS
-329 EYYPIGS
+329 EYYEIGS
-336 SMSELV
+336 SMRELV

-357 NGDVQFVGAY
+357 KGDVQFVGAY

-378 EFISAASSSW
+378 EFIPAEEWMRDGSS
-388 DKVDRTYTYVHRVE
+388 TYTYVHPVE

-416 VIYEANGGNLY
+416 VIYEANGGDLY

-440 QQAGSGGT
+440 QQPGSDGT
-448 LKEREPY
+448 LTPRDPY
-455 TAQAATTTKD
+455 TARAATTTKD
-465 GWRFDGWLLPQKNK
+465 GWRFDGWLLARNNK
-479 VLPAVHTVKYDTV
+479 VLPAVHTVSYDTT
-492 SGTFTFTA
+492 SETFTFKA
-500 DDGKN
+500 DGGIN

-530 MKENGTV
+530 VKENDTV

-557 AVETETTE
+557 DVKTETTE

-579 ATAEAKQ
+579 ATAAANN
-586 GYCFIGWYQQVD
+586 GYRFVGWYQQLD
-598 GKYELV
+598 GNNYQFV
-604 SSKSTHS
+604 SNQKT
-611 YTVSREGVQ
+611 YTYTAKAEGVQ

-629 HTVTYRWASVDAGKC
+629 HTVTYQWASVDAGKC
-644 PPEELLDKN
+644 PPN
-653 NLSRPEDGTVIDGGT
+653 TPEPPSPGTVIDGGT
-668 YYISKDFIKGVTTI
+668 YYISKDFIKGKTTI
-682 DGTVTKDGR
+682 DGTVTKDGK

-699 TGWHDGKEDGSNGTG
+699 TGWHDGKENGSSGNDG
-714 DDIVIRETELINV
+714 DIVIRETELINV
-727 TGDRTLT
+727 TGDRVLT
-734 GFWTFIPEKEHTLT
+734 GFWTFEPEAEHSLT

-793 VTDNVTLY
+793 VTGNVTLY
-801 GKWSFDGWKRND
+801 GDWSFDGWKRSDNEGI
-813 TKDTV
+813 V
-818 TAGDGFDMPGNDVTL
+818 AAGGEFNMPGNNLTL

-845 VVYDTGD
+845 VVYDLGNGTTVA
-852 GKPISDPK
+852 DPNNEN
-860 YASYDYA
+860 YNYSN
-867 ALLGSSKPGLNTP
+867 LLGSDKSGINAPS
-880 TGIPFGASIELMEL
+880 TGIPFGASIKLMEL
-894 PDETK
+894 PAGTE
-899 ISDDKY
+899 IQDDKY
-905 FSGWSIVD
+905 FAGWSLTNPEGMTYVQINAL
-913 PTNADLGTIETQDP
+913 PTQSP
-927 GDSVGYRYLGIT
+927 GIFVNDRDFGVGNNG
-939 EDKQEVTLYAVY
+939 EQVTLYAIY
-951 KNKGVATV
+951 KTYGVATV
-959 DFAVNDSNWGD
+959 EFDAETGGSVTSR
-970 VDTKSGSFTVQNGIV
+970 SGSFNVKDGDVIPEQRV
-985 DNKTVFS
+985 SS
-992 TAAPRDGY
+992 TATPRDGY
-1000 HFVGWYEKKSD
+1000 HFVGWYEKDAQGGLSPVSKV
-1011 GSLTKATDGNG
+1011 AT
-1022 NVITGAAL
+1022 L
-1030 TVTSNMMQA
+1030 TVTSDMMQE
-1039 KLDSLT
+1039 KLGSLT
-1045 MSREENRTPV
+1045 GNGTPV
-1055 LVVRYV
+1055 MHYV

-1069 TVQFDGNGNNVTGAM
+1069 TVEFKPNGAVDAGGKSDVTGVM
-1084 EPQKFHDPD
+1084 ELQTFHAPN
-1093 SEDQPTILRKNAFTR
+1093 SKDQPTTLRKNAFTR

-1134 SFAEV
+1134 PFAEV
-1139 TTYRGAQI
+1139 TTYQGVKIVDGRS
-1147 GNGKTITLYA
+1147 ITLYA
-1157 QWKKLPDV
+1157 QWEKLPDV
-1165 TIFYTPEPT
+1165 TILYTPEPT
-1174 SLGTVKLNGTA
+1174 SLGMVELNDA
-1185 AKGNDTI
+1185 AAEGNDTI
-1192 TVQEGTVYEQL
+1192 TVQKGTVYEQL
-1203 NPETGEVQGATAVPG
+1203 NPETGVAQGATAVPG

-1230 DTERRHPLTDST
+1230 DTERNTPLTT
-1242 TYTPGKDSS
+1242 GLLYTPGKDQTS

-1266 QYVLHYVANATD
+1266 QYVLHYDANAAHAT
-1278 AAGTM
+1278 GTM

-1306 RFVGWATEK
+1306 RFVGWATKTEG
-1315 EGEVKYEDQ
+1315 GEVKYEDQ
-1324 KSIKLDEEFQ
+1324 KSIKLDKEFP
-1334 NLTNDNEKVYL
+1334 NLKDDNEGVTL

-1373 TVAAVTG
+1373 TVAAVKG
-1380 TAKGSTAQAK
+1380 TAKGSTAQPK

-1402 GTLLST
+1402 GTLLSKE
-1408 DLTFVPTRKAGTV
+1408 LTFVPTKKAGTV

>member
-18 LVMALGLL
+18 LAMALSLL
-26 PTSILAADTRSVTD
+26 PTSILAADTRSVTE
-40 NAIKNGSFEQPEFNN
+40 NAIKNGSFEEPAFHDKNS
-55 MNAPQWAANL
+55 PQWPANN
-65 VPDWH
+65 VPDWD
-70 TTASDQKIEF
+70 TTASDQLIEF
-80 GSTRKDGTVPHI
+80 GSRRNGKDAPQLTGVDKTIPD
-92 VGNPNLQDSGCQFA
+92 GSQFA

-133 HRGRMGVDQMAVI
+133 HRGREGVDHMALI
-146 IGPKQSQIDPA
+146 IGPKQNF
-157 TGERIDVDPAKPSEN
+157 DPAKPSED
-172 GRDQFMRMTYWVRQ
+172 GRDQFMRMTDWVSQ
-186 HASNLNVG
+186 HASG
-194 IPQTGCTQKITVYS
+194 MADMGCTQKITVYS
-208 KKFAANG
+208 KKFAKNG
-215 GFQNDIGDA
+215 RFENDIGDA

-250 NYGTNSSDYAAGKL
+250 NYGTKSSAYAAGNL
-264 AYSCRYAVPDGQNQT
+264 AYSCRYAVPDGQTKT
-279 VFAFCSYSAAGG
+279 VFAFCSYSAAT
-291 STQGNL
+291 SDKTLGNL

-347 TIKVKAVEPE
+347 TIKVKAVKPKDS
-357 NGDVQFVGAY
+357 NVQFVGAY
-367 VTRQTQNGLEK
+367 VTRQTAKGLEQVFIPVTDK
-378 EFISAASSSW
+378 EEW
-388 DKVDRTYTYVHRVE
+388 GEEGDTYTYEHRVE

-416 VIYEANGGNLY
+416 VIYEAKGGDRY
-427 THGDNRTNAVSFA
+427 IYGDNGTNAVSFA
-440 QQAGSGGT
+440 QQPGSDGT

-455 TAQAATTTKD
+455 TAQAAETKKD
-465 GWRFDGWLLPQKNK
+465 GWRFDGWLLPRKNK

-492 SGTFTFTA
+492 SGIFTFTA
-500 DDGKN
+500 DGGIN
-505 ETLQS
+505 ETLES
-510 GGATLIAQWKWRQRF
+510 VGATLIAQWKWRQRF

-530 MKENGTV
+530 VKDENGKV
-537 SDNIQENTA
+537 SADFRENTD
-546 CGSITVTSDGS
+546 CGTVEIVDNRGELVADNPAAKDYFASASERVTVT
-557 AVETETTE
+557 A
-565 AVTDYYSQANEKIT
+565 AAN
-579 ATAEAKQ
+579 A
-586 GYCFIGWYQQVD
+586 GYEFIGWYQQVD
-598 GKYELV
+598 GEKYELV
-604 SSKSTHS
+604 SSEPTHS

-629 HTVTYRWASVDAGKC
+629 HTVKYRWASVDAGKC
-644 PPEELLDKN
+644 PPEEQLNANKI
-653 NLSRPEDGTVIDGGT
+653 SRPKDGTVIDGGT
-668 YYISKDFIKGVTTI
+668 YYISKDLKIGKTI
-682 DGTVTKDGR
+682 DGTVKKDGR

-699 TGWHDGKEDGSNGTG
+699 TGWRDENND
-714 DDIVIRETELINV
+714 IRETELIKV

-734 GFWTFIPEKEHTLT
+734 GFWTFEPEAEHSLS
-748 YQFADNTRW
+748 YQFADSGSW
-757 SPSGSFE
+757 SPSGSFAH
-764 QTENYYRGE
+764 TEEHYRGE
-773 SVTAAGKPAH
+773 SVTAQAEPDR
-783 NQTMDGKDVL
+783 NQTTDEEGNPIDVL
-793 VTDNVTLY
+793 ATGNNVVLY
-801 GKWSFDGWKRND
+801 GKWSFDGWKRSDNEGDNEGIVAAGND
-813 TKDTV
+813 
-818 TAGDGFDMPGNDVTL
+818 FNMPGNDLKL

-852 GKPISDPK
+852 GMPISDPK

-867 ALLGSSKPGLNTP
+867 ALLGSSKPGLNAP
-880 TGIPFGASIELMEL
+880 STGIPFGASIELMEL
-894 PDETK
+894 PAGTE
-899 ISDDKY
+899 IPDDKY
-905 FSGWSIVD
+905 FAGWSLVK
-913 PTNADLGTIETQDP
+913 PTSDNLDTIQTQDP
-927 GDSVGYRYLGIT
+927 GDSVGYRKLGIT
-939 EDKQEVTLYAVY
+939 ENGQEVKLYAVY
-951 KNKGVATV
+951 KNKDVATV

-970 VDTKSGSFTVQNGIV
+970 VDPKSGSFTVQNGIV

-992 TAAPRDGY
+992 EATPREGY
-1000 HFVGWYEKKSD
+1000 HFVGWYEKGAQTPVS
-1011 GSLTKATDGNG
+1011 TNAT
-1022 NVITGAAL
+1022 L
-1030 TVTSNMMQA
+1030 TVTSDMMQA
-1039 KLDSLT
+1039 KLPLT
-1045 MSREENRTPV
+1045 GSGEENGTPVV
-1055 LVVRYV
+1055 LVVHYV

-1069 TVQFDGNGNNVTGAM
+1069 TVQFDRNGDDVTGEM
-1084 EPQKFHDPD
+1084 PPQKFHDPD
-1093 SEDQPTILRKNAFTR
+1093 SEDQPTMLRKNEFKR

-1113 TGWAEYP
+1113 TSWAEYP
-1120 TREDGQGR
+1120 TRENGQGR
-1128 IYADEA
+1128 TYADKA
-1134 SFAEV
+1134 PFAEV
-1139 TTYRGAQI
+1139 TIYRGKQI
-1147 GNGKTITLYA
+1147 SDGDTITLYA

-1185 AKGNDTI
+1185 AKENDTI
-1192 TVQEGTVYEQL
+1192 TVQEGTVYESL

-1230 DTERRHPLTDST
+1230 DTERSNRLIDST
-1242 TYTPGKDSS
+1242 TYTPKKDSS
-1251 GRYQDG
+1251 GRYQEG

-1266 QYVLHYVANATD
+1266 QYVLRYDANGGT
-1278 AAGTM
+1278 GTM
-1283 EDQTFPHGQAYPL
+1283 EDQTFPHGQAHPL
-1296 KKCAFSREGY
+1296 EKCAFSREGY
-1306 RFVGWATEK
+1306 SFVGWATEQ
-1315 EGEVKYEDQ
+1315 EGKVKYEDQ
-1324 KSIKLDEEFQ
+1324 KSIKLDEEFP
-1334 NLTNDNEKVYL
+1334 NLTNDNDEVYL
-1345 YAVWQEQSVTLSYEP
+1345 YAVWEEQSVTLSYEP

-1373 TVAAVTG
+1373 TVDAVTG
-1380 TAKGSTAQAK
+1380 TAKGSTAQPK

-1402 GTLLST
+1402 GALLSKE
-1408 DLTFVPTRKAGTV
+1408 LTFVPTKKDGAV

-1490 VLFRLLKDDVRTQNL
+1490 VLFRLLKDDVRMQNL

-1514 PDTAWYS
+1514 SDTAWYAA
-1521 TAVSTLSKMGVISG
+1521 AVSTLSKMGVISG

-1631 QIAWPDN
+1631 QIVWPDN
-1638 PETFWGYLTIQEAT
+1638 SETFWGYLAIQEAT

>member
-8 KKRAVCGLMV
+8 KKRAVSGLMV
-18 LVMALGLL
+18 LVMALSLL

-40 NAIKNGSFEQPEFNN
+40 NAIKNGSFEEPAFDDKPS
-55 MNAPQWAANL
+55 PQW
-65 VPDWH
+65 VPGPTFDWK
-70 TTASDQKIEF
+70 TTAFGKKIEF
-80 GSTRKDGTVPHI
+80 GSKRNGQKAPQLTGAQTIPDGY
-92 VGNPNLQDSGCQFA
+92 QFA

-146 IGPKQSQIDPA
+146 IGPKQA
-157 TGERIDVDPAKPSEN
+157 FDPAKPSAD
-172 GRDQFMRMTYWVRQ
+172 GKDQFMRMTDWVRL
-186 HASNLNVG
+186 HESNLKVD
-194 IPQTGCTQKITVYS
+194 IPRTGCTQKITVYS
-208 KKFAANG
+208 KKFDANG

-224 FSASPSDVYTEK
+224 FNASPTDMYTEK
-236 WNVWIIGTSNTAWG
+236 WNVWIIGTNNNAWG
-250 NYGTNSSDYAAGKL
+250 NYGTKSSAYAAGNL
-264 AYSCRYAVPDGQNQT
+264 AYSCRYAVPDGQAKT
-279 VFAFCSYSAAGG
+279 VFAFCSYSATGG
-291 STQGNL
+291 STCGNL

-318 GFIGVPTGNVS
+318 GYIGVSTGDEDESVL
-329 EYYPIGS
+329 YKIDDK
-336 SMSELV
+336 MRELV

-347 TIKVKAVEPE
+347 TITVQAVKPKDS
-357 NGDVQFVGAY
+357 NVQFVGAY
-367 VTRQTQNGLEK
+367 VTRQTAKGLEQV
-378 EFISAASSSW
+378 FIPVA
-388 DKVDRTYTYVHRVE
+388 DKGWREEGDTYTYEHRVE

-416 VIYEANGGNLY
+416 VIYEANGGKQY
-427 THGDNRTNAVSFA
+427 THGDNGTNAVSFA
-440 QQAGSGGT
+440 PQVSDDGSTTARGPYDS
-448 LKEREPY
+448 KE
-455 TAQAATTTKD
+455 ATPVKD

-479 VLPAVHTVKYDTV
+479 VLPAVHTVKYDTA
-492 SGTFTFTA
+492 SETFTFTA
-500 DDGKN
+500 ADGTN
-505 ETLQS
+505 EKLHS

-530 MKENGTV
+530 VKGADGKV
-537 SDNIQENTA
+537 SADFQENTD
-546 CGSITVTSDGS
+546 CGTVEIVGNEGESVANNPAAKDYFASATERVTVT
-557 AVETETTE
+557 A
-565 AVTDYYSQANEKIT
+565 A
-579 ATAEAKQ
+579 AKP
-586 GYCFIGWYQQVD
+586 GYEFIGWYQQLD
-598 GKYELV
+598 GEYDLV
-604 SSKSTHS
+604 SSNPTHS
-611 YTVSREGVQ
+611 YNVSSEGVQ

-629 HTVTYRWASVDAGKC
+629 HTVTYQWASVDAGKC
-644 PPEELLDKN
+644 PPN
-653 NLSRPEDGTVIDGGT
+653 RPEPPSPGTVIDGGT
-668 YYISKDFIKGVTTI
+668 YYISKDFIKDKTTI

-699 TGWHDGKEDGSNGTG
+699 TGWRSGESG
-714 DDIVIRETELINV
+714 DSDIRETELIKV

-748 YQFADNTRW
+748 YQFADNNRW
-757 SPSGSFE
+757 SPSGSFA
-764 QTENYYRGE
+764 QTENHYRGE
-773 SVTAAGKPAH
+773 SVTAKAEPDH
-783 NQTMDGKDVL
+783 NKTTDEEGNPIDVL
-793 VTDNVTLY
+793 VTGNNVVLY
-801 GKWSFDGWKRND
+801 GKWSFDGWKRSDND
-813 TKDTV
+813 STIA
-818 TAGDGFDMPGNDVTL
+818 AGRGFNMPGKDLTL

-867 ALLGSSKPGLNTP
+867 ALLGSDKSGINAPS
-880 TGIPFGASIELMEL
+880 TGIPFGASIKLMEL
-894 PDETK
+894 PDGTK
-899 ISDDKY
+899 IPNDKY
-905 FSGWSIVD
+905 FAGWSIVD
-913 PTNADLGTIETQDP
+913 PTNADLGTIETQAP
-927 GDSVGYRYLGIT
+927 GDSVGYRKLGIT
-939 EDKQEVTLYAVY
+939 KDKRKVTLYAVY
-951 KNKGVATV
+951 KNKDMATV

-970 VDTKSGSFTVQNGIV
+970 VNPKSGSFMVQNGKV
-985 DNKTVFS
+985 DEGTVSS

-1000 HFVGWYEKKSD
+1000 HFVGWYEESD
-1011 GSLTKATDGNG
+1011 DGKLEPVNGSAING
-1022 NVITGAAL
+1022 TTL
-1030 TVTSNMMQA
+1030 TVTAAMMQA
-1039 KLDSLT
+1039 KLKPLAE
-1045 MSREENRTPV
+1045 SREENRTPV
-1055 LVVRYV
+1055 LEVRYI

-1069 TVQFDGNGNNVTGAM
+1069 TVKFDGNGDDKEATM
-1084 EPQKFHDPD
+1084 KPQTFPAPD
-1093 SEDQPTILRKNAFTR
+1093 SEEQLTTLRKNEFKR

-1120 TREDGQGR
+1120 TREVGQEER

-1134 SFAEV
+1134 PFAEV
-1139 TTYRGAQI
+1139 TIYQ
-1147 GNGKTITLYA
+1147 GNKIVDGGTITLYA
-1157 QWKKLPDV
+1157 QWEKLSDV
-1165 TIFYTPEPT
+1165 IIFYTPEPT

-1185 AKGNDTI
+1185 AKENDTI
-1192 TVQEGTVYEQL
+1192 TVQEGTVYESL

-1230 DTERRHPLTDST
+1230 DTERSNRLIDST
-1242 TYTPGKDSS
+1242 TYTPKKDSS
-1251 GRYQDG
+1251 GRYQEG

-1266 QYVLHYVANATD
+1266 QYVLRYDANGGT
-1278 AAGTM
+1278 GTM
-1283 EDQTFPHGQAYPL
+1283 EDQTFPHGQAHPL
-1296 KKCAFSREGY
+1296 EKCAFSREGY
-1306 RFVGWATEK
+1306 SFVGWATEQ
-1315 EGEVKYEDQ
+1315 EGKVKYEDQ
-1324 KSIKLDEEFQ
+1324 KSIKLDEEFP
-1334 NLTNDNEKVYL
+1334 NLTNDNDEVYL
-1345 YAVWQEQSVTLSYEP
+1345 YAVWEEQSVTLSYEP

-1373 TVAAVTG
+1373 TVDAVTG
-1380 TAKGSTAQAK
+1380 TAKGSTAQPK

-1402 GTLLST
+1402 GALLSKE
-1408 DLTFVPTRKAGTV
+1408 LTFVPTKKDGAV

-1490 VLFRLLKDDVRTQNL
+1490 VLFRLLKDDVRMQNL

-1514 PDTAWYS
+1514 SDTAWYAA
-1521 TAVSTLSKMGVISG
+1521 AVSTLSKMGVISG

-1631 QIAWPDN
+1631 QVVWPDN
-1638 PETFWGYLTIQEAT
+1638 PETFWGYLAIQEAT

>member
-18 LVMALGLL
+18 LAMALSLL
-26 PTSILAADTRSVTD
+26 PTSILAADTRSVTE
-40 NAIKNGSFEQPEFNN
+40 NAIKNGSFEEPAFHDKNS
-55 MNAPQWAANL
+55 PQWPAKE
-65 VPDWH
+65 VPDWD
-70 TTASDQKIEF
+70 TTASDRKIEF
-80 GSTRKDGTVPHI
+80 GSRRNGKDAPQLMGDQTIPD
-92 VGNPNLQDSGCQFA
+92 GSQFA

-118 YATTVGGNVYEWGLS
+118 YAETVGGNVYEWGLS
-133 HRGRMGVDQMAVI
+133 HRGREGDDHMALI
-146 IGPKQSQIDPA
+146 IGPKQD
-157 TGERIDVDPAKPSEN
+157 EKPDKPN
-172 GRDQFMRMTYWVRQ
+172 KAGKDQFMRMTDWVKS
-186 HASNLNVG
+186 HAEKLGVN
-194 IPQTGCTQKITVYS
+194 IPVTGCTQKITVYS

-236 WNVWIIGTSNTAWG
+236 WNVWIIGTNNNAWG
-250 NYGTNSSDYAAGKL
+250 NYGTKSPDYAEGKL
-264 AYSCRYAVPDGQNQT
+264 AYSCRYAVPDGQTKT
-279 VFAFCSYSAAGG
+279 VFAFCSYSAAT
-291 STQGNL
+291 SNKTLGNL

-318 GFIGVPTGNVS
+318 GFIGVPTGGKNV
-329 EYYPIGS
+329 YYEIRG

-347 TIKVKAVEPE
+347 PITVKAVEPE
-357 NGDVQFVGAY
+357 SDDVQFVGAY
-367 VTRQTQNGLEK
+367 VTRQTQNGLKK
-378 EFISAASSSW
+378 EFIPATSPSW
-388 DKVDRTYTYVHRVE
+388 DKVDRTYTYEHPVE

-416 VIYEANGGNLY
+416 VIYEANGGKQY
-427 THGDNRTNAVSFA
+427 THGDNGTNAVSFA
-440 QQAGSGGT
+440 PQVSGDGSTTARGPYDS
-448 LKEREPY
+448 KE
-455 TAQAATTTKD
+455 ATPVKD

-479 VLPAVHTVKYDTV
+479 VLPAVHTVKYDTA
-492 SGTFTFTA
+492 SETFTFTA
-500 DDGKN
+500 DDGTK
-505 ETLQS
+505 ETLKS

-530 MKENGTV
+530 VRENGTV
-537 SDNIQENTA
+537 SADIRENTE
-546 CGSITVTSDGS
+546 CGSITVGKSDGS
-557 AVETETTE
+557 AITTETNG

-579 ATAEAKQ
+579 ATATAKA
-586 GYCFIGWYQQVD
+586 GYEFIGWYQQVD
-598 GKYELV
+598 GKIDGKVDGKKYELI
-604 SSKSTHS
+604 SNQKT
-611 YTVSREGVQ
+611 YTYTAKAEGVQ
-620 TIYARFAPT
+620 TVYARFAPT
-629 HTVTYRWASVDAGKC
+629 HTVKYQWTKDIGKC
-644 PPEELLDKN
+644 PQNKPEPP
-653 NLSRPEDGTVIDGGT
+653 SPGTVIDGGT
-668 YYISKDFIKGVTTI
+668 YYISKDFIRDKTTI
-682 DGTVTKDGR
+682 DGTGTKDGR

-699 TGWHDGKEDGSNGTG
+699 TGWHDGEDVGSSGTG
-714 DDIVIRETELINV
+714 GDIVIRETELINV

-734 GFWTFIPEKEHTLT
+734 GFWTFIPEEKHTLT

-764 QTENYYRGE
+764 LTENYYRGE
-773 SVTAAGKPAH
+773 SVTAQAEPAH
-783 NQTMDGKDVL
+783 NRTKDEEGNPIDVL
-793 VTDNVTLY
+793 ATGNNVVLY
-801 GKWSFDGWKRND
+801 GKWSFDGWKRSDND
-813 TKDTV
+813 STIA
-818 TAGDGFDMPGNDVTL
+818 AGRGFNMPGKDLTL

-867 ALLGSSKPGLNTP
+867 ALLGSSKSGLNAP

-894 PDETK
+894 PDGTK
-899 ISDDKY
+899 IPNDKY
-905 FSGWSIVD
+905 FAGWSIVD
-913 PTNADLGTIETQDP
+913 PTNADLGTIETQAP
-927 GDSVGYRYLGIT
+927 GDSVGYRKLGIT
-939 EDKQEVTLYAVY
+939 KDKRKVTLYAVY
-951 KNKGVATV
+951 KNKDMATV

-970 VDTKSGSFTVQNGIV
+970 VDTKSGSFMVQNGKV
-985 DNKTVFS
+985 DEGTVSS

-1000 HFVGWYEKKSD
+1000 HFVGWYEESD
-1011 GSLTKATDGNG
+1011 DGKLEPVNGSAING
-1022 NVITGAAL
+1022 TTL
-1030 TVTSNMMQA
+1030 TVTAAMMQA
-1039 KLDSLT
+1039 KLKPLAE
-1045 MSREENRTPV
+1045 SRGENRTPV
-1055 LVVRYV
+1055 LEVRYI

-1069 TVQFDGNGNNVTGAM
+1069 TVEFDGNGDDKEATM
-1084 EPQKFHDPD
+1084 KPQTFPAPD
-1093 SEDQPTILRKNAFTR
+1093 SEEQLTTLRKNEFKR

-1120 TREDGQGR
+1120 TREVGQEER

-1134 SFAEV
+1134 PFAEV
-1139 TTYRGAQI
+1139 TIYQ
-1147 GNGKTITLYA
+1147 GNKIVDGGTITLYA
-1157 QWKKLPDV
+1157 QWEKLSDV
-1165 TIFYTPEPT
+1165 IISYTPEPT
-1174 SLGTVKLNGTA
+1174 SLGTVKLNPTESNELDPQDGM
-1185 AKGNDTI
+1185 
-1192 TVQEGTVYEQL
+1192 VSESL

-1218 KGSVFVGWYDAQ
+1218 EGSVFVGRYDAQ
-1230 DTERRHPLTDST
+1230 DTERSHPLTGGST
-1242 TYTPGKDSS
+1242 TYTPEKDLS
-1251 GRYQDG
+1251 GRYRDG

-1266 QYVLHYVANATD
+1266 QYVLHYDANAAD

-1296 KKCAFSREGY
+1296 KECAFSREGY
-1306 RFVGWATEK
+1306 RFVGWATEQK
-1315 EGEVKYEDQ
+1315 GKVEYEDQ
-1324 KSIKLDEEFQ
+1324 TNIKLDKEFP
-1334 NLTNDNEKVYL
+1334 NLTNDNDVVTL
-1345 YAVWQEQSVTLSYEP
+1345 YAVWEEQSVTIGYEP
-1360 NDAELGSVSKASE
+1360 NDAELGSVSSASE
-1373 TVAAVTG
+1373 TVDAVTG

-1402 GTLLST
+1402 GTLLSKE
-1408 DLTFVPTRKAGTV
+1408 LTFVPTKKDGAV

-1490 VLFRLLKDDVRTQNL
+1490 VLFRLLKDDVRMQNL

-1514 PDTAWYS
+1514 PDTAWYAA
-1521 TAVSTLSKMGVISG
+1521 AVSTLSKMGVISG

-1631 QIAWPDN
+1631 QIVWPDN
-1638 PETFWGYLTIQEAT
+1638 PETFWGYLAIQEAT

-1660 ADGVHETQTAKRENR
+1660 ADGVHETQTVKRENR

>member
-8 KKRAVCGLMV
+8 KKRAVSGLMV
-18 LVMALGLL
+18 LAMALSLL

-40 NAIKNGSFEQPEFNN
+40 NAIKNGSFEQPAFDN
-55 MNAPQWAANL
+55 MNAPQWAADL

-80 GSTRKDGTVPHI
+80 GSTRKNGRVPHI
-92 VGNPNLQDSGCQFA
+92 VDEPDIPDGDQFA
-106 ELNADEESTLYQ
+106 ELNAKQESTLYQ
-118 YATTVGGNVYEWGLS
+118 YAETVGGNVYEWGLS
-133 HRGRMGVDQMAVI
+133 HRGREGVDHMALI
-146 IGPKQSQIDPA
+146 IGPKQNF
-157 TGERIDVDPAKPSEN
+157 DPAKPSED
-172 GRDQFMRMTYWVRQ
+172 GRDQFMRMTDWVSQ
-186 HASNLNVG
+186 HESNLKVD
-194 IPQTGCTQKITVYS
+194 IPPTGCTQKITVYS
-208 KKFAANG
+208 KKFAKNG
-215 GFQNDIGDA
+215 GFENDFGDA

-250 NYGTNSSDYAAGKL
+250 NYGTKSSAYAAGNL
-264 AYSCRYAVPDGQNQT
+264 AYSCRYAVPDGQTKT
-279 VFAFCSYSAAGG
+279 VFAFCSYSAAT
-291 STQGNL
+291 SDKTLGNL

-318 GFIGVPTGNVS
+318 GYIGVSTGDEDESVL
-329 EYYPIGS
+329 YKIDDK
-336 SMSELV
+336 MRELV
-342 VANGS
+342 VADGS
-347 TIKVKAVEPE
+347 TITVQAVEPD
-357 NGDVQFVGAY
+357 NDVQFVGAY
-367 VTRQTQNGLEK
+367 VTRQTQNGLKK
-378 EFISAASSSW
+378 EFIPATSPSW
-388 DKVDRTYTYVHRVE
+388 DKVDRTYTYEHPVE

-416 VIYEANGGNLY
+416 VIYEANGGDQY
-427 THGDNRTNAVSFA
+427 THGDNGTNAVSFA
-440 QQAGSGGT
+440 QQVSDDGSKT
-448 LKEREPY
+448 ERLPY
-455 TAQAATTTKD
+455 ESQEATTKTKD
-465 GWRFDGWLLPQKNK
+465 GWRFDGWLLARKEK
-479 VLPAVHTVKYDTV
+479 VLPAVHTVSYDTA
-492 SGTFTFTA
+492 SETFTFTA
-500 DDGKN
+500 DDGTK
-505 ETLQS
+505 ETLES

-530 MKENGTV
+530 VKDADGKVSADFRENTECGTV
-537 SDNIQENTA
+537 EIVGNEGESVANNPAAKDYFASASERV
-546 CGSITVTSDGS
+546 TV
-557 AVETETTE
+557 
-565 AVTDYYSQANEKIT
+565 T
-579 ATAEAKQ
+579 ATANA
-586 GYCFIGWYQQVD
+586 GYEFIGWYQQVD
-598 GKYELV
+598 GEKYDLV
-604 SSKSTHS
+604 SSKPTHS

-629 HTVTYRWASVDAGKC
+629 HTVTYQWASVDAGKC
-644 PPEELLDKN
+644 PPNTPELP
-653 NLSRPEDGTVIDGGT
+653 SPGTVIDGGT
-668 YYISKDFIKGVTTI
+668 YYISKDFIKDKTTI

-699 TGWHDGKEDGSNGTG
+699 TGWHDGKEDGSSGN
-714 DDIVIRETELINV
+714 DVDIVIRETELIKV

-764 QTENYYRGE
+764 LTENYYRGE
-773 SVTAAGKPAH
+773 SVTAQAEPDR
-783 NQTMDGKDVL
+783 NQTTDEEGNPIDVL
-793 VTDNVTLY
+793 VTGNVTLY
-801 GKWSFDGWKRND
+801 GDWSFNGWKRSDND
-813 TKDTV
+813 STIA
-818 TAGDGFDMPGNDVTL
+818 AGRGFNMPGKDLTL

-867 ALLGSSKPGLNTP
+867 ALLGSDKSGINAPS
-880 TGIPFGASIELMEL
+880 TGIPFGASIKLMEL
-894 PDETK
+894 PDGTVPEG
-899 ISDDKY
+899 KY
-905 FSGWSIVD
+905 FAGWSRMN
-913 PTNADLGTIETQDP
+913 P
-927 GDSVGYRYLGIT
+927 
-939 EDKQEVTLYAVY
+939 EDKTDVQINALPTQSPGIFVNDRDFEVGNSGEQVTLYAIY
-951 KNKGVATV
+951 KTYDVATV
-959 DFAVNDSNWGD
+959 EFDAETGGSVTSR
-970 VDTKSGSFTVQNGIV
+970 SGSFKVKDGDVLQEQRV
-985 DNKTVFS
+985 SS
-992 TAAPRDGY
+992 TATPREGY
-1000 HFVGWYEKKSD
+1000 HFVGWYEKD
-1011 GSLTKATDGNG
+1011 ALTPVSTDAT
-1022 NVITGAAL
+1022 L
-1030 TVTSNMMQA
+1030 TVTSDMMQE
-1039 KLDSLT
+1039 KQ
-1045 MSREENRTPV
+1045 ENGTPV
-1055 LVVRYV
+1055 LVVHYV

-1069 TVQFDGNGNNVTGAM
+1069 TVKFEPNGALDAEGKSDVTGEM
-1084 EPQKFHDPD
+1084 PPQKFHDPD
-1093 SEDQPTILRKNAFTR
+1093 SEDQPTMLRKNAFTR

-1113 TGWAEYP
+1113 TGWAEL
-1120 TREDGQGR
+1120 ENGQGR

-1134 SFAEV
+1134 PFAEV
-1139 TTYRGAQI
+1139 TIYRGVEI
-1147 GNGKTITLYA
+1147 KNRDTITLYA

-1174 SLGTVKLNGTA
+1174 SLGTVELNPTESNELDPQDGM
-1185 AKGNDTI
+1185 
-1192 TVQEGTVYEQL
+1192 VSESL
-1203 NPETGEVQGATAVPG
+1203 NPETGTARGATAVPG
-1218 KGSVFVGWYDAQ
+1218 EGSVFVGWYDAQ
-1230 DTERRHPLTDST
+1230 DTERSNRLIDST
-1242 TYTPGKDSS
+1242 TYTPKKDSS
-1251 GRYQDG
+1251 GRYQEG

-1266 QYVLHYVANATD
+1266 QYVLRYDANGGT
-1278 AAGTM
+1278 GTM
-1283 EDQTFPHGQAYPL
+1283 EDQTFPHGQAHPL
-1296 KKCAFSREGY
+1296 EKCAFSREGY
-1306 RFVGWATEK
+1306 SFVGWATEK
-1315 EGEVKYEDQ
+1315 EGKVKYEDQ
-1324 KSIKLDEEFQ
+1324 KSIKLDEEFP
-1334 NLTNDNEKVYL
+1334 NLTNDNDEVYL
-1345 YAVWQEQSVTLSYEP
+1345 YAVWEEQSVTLSYEP

-1373 TVAAVTG
+1373 TVDAVTG
-1380 TAKGSTAQAK
+1380 TAKGSTAQPK

-1402 GTLLST
+1402 GALLSKE
-1408 DLTFVPTRKAGTV
+1408 LTFVPTKKDGAV

-1490 VLFRLLKDDVRTQNL
+1490 VLFRLLKDDVRMQNL

-1514 PDTAWYS
+1514 SDTAWYAA
-1521 TAVSTLSKMGVISG
+1521 AVSTLSKMGVISG

-1631 QIAWPDN
+1631 QIVWPDN
-1638 PETFWGYLTIQEAT
+1638 PETFWGYLAIQEAT